1 EKYMNQYLEDKQ
13 IDFEKVMAFFKNE
26 ISTIRTGRANTAVLD
41 GVKVEAYGVL
51 NPLNAV
57 ASIGV
62 ADSRNIIV
70 SPFDR
75 NVIKSVEKA
84 IVDSNLGL
92 GVINDGDKIRL
103 TVPPLTEENRR
114 ELVKKLNE
122 KMERV
127 RINLRQAREGVKN
140 VIEGA
145 FEEKNIS
152 EDDKFRFIKELD
164 EYSAKKNE
172 ELKEIRD
179 KKEKDI
185 MEI

>member
-1 EKYMNQYLEDKQ
+1 MALLSEYAITPDVFNSKAHENEEVARERFLNLKDILLEEGLVRD
-13 IDFEKVMAFFKNE
+13 
-26 ISTIRTGRANTAVLD
+26 LCD
-41 GVKVEAYGVL
+41 GAWAKL
-51 NPLNAV
+51 FSNPQAQFHPR
-57 ASIGV
+57 G
-62 ADSRNIIV
+62 
-70 SPFDR
+70 
-75 NVIKSVEKA
+75 K
-84 IVDSNLGL
+84 
-92 GVINDGDKIRL
+92 
-103 TVPPLTEENRR
+103 

-127 RINLRQAREGVKN
+127 RINLRQARESVKN

>member
-1 EKYMNQYLEDKQ
+1 
-13 IDFEKVMAFFKNE
+13 
-26 ISTIRTGRANTAVLD
+26 
-41 GVKVEAYGVL
+41 
-51 NPLNAV
+51 
-57 ASIGV
+57 
-62 ADSRNIIV
+62 
-70 SPFDR
+70 
-75 NVIKSVEKA
+75 
-84 IVDSNLGL
+84 
-92 GVINDGDKIRL
+92 
-103 TVPPLTEENRR
+103 VPPLTEENRR